1 MNKFVSTY
9 NQDFCKVLGVALPPL
24 VPSKIW
30 YDLDKYRKN
39 VQGIKRYLKTNFDAS
54 FHICRDKNKSVVV
67 AGEFDDEKELVIIH
81 VWCPMRMDPTQWN
94 HLKSEI
100 IITLMHEY
108 IHNMQFI
115 YAGNIPDLVLL
126 HRESKNTNKEE
137 NREYYS
143 TWIEIQAFAHCILME
158 LKNRDPNKPAALGL
172 QQKRSKSITLSRFR
186 RTFDGFDY
194 PMRYLYREVLR
205 WERRYE
211 SLNM

>member
-1 MNKFVSTY
+1 MYKFVSTY
-9 NQDFCKVLGVALPPL
+9 NQDFCKILGVVLPPL
-24 VPSKIW
+24 VPSQIW
-30 YDLDKYRKN
+30 HDLDKYRKN
-39 VQGIKRYLKTNFDAS
+39 VQGIKRYLKANFDAS
-54 FHICRDKNKSVVV
+54 FVICRDKNKPVMV
-67 AGEFDDEKELVIIH
+67 AGEFDEEKELVMIQ
-81 VWCPMRMDPTQWN
+81 VWCPMRMDPAQWD

-108 IHNMQFI
+108 VHHMQFI
-115 YAGNIPDLVLL
+115 YADSIPELVLL
-126 HRESKNTNKEE
+126 HRESKNPNKEE

-158 LKNRDPNKPAALGL
+158 LKNRDPNKPAAVGL
-172 QQKRSKSITLSRFR
+172 QQKRTKSATLRRFR
-186 RTFDGFDY
+186 RAFDGFDY